1 MHPYIA
7 VPPLYYI
14 FRIFYVWIEAIISR
28 LRGSASKRDVDT
40 IETKDTTPYRPPTI
54 SSLSDQYIER
64 QLSLFR
70 RTYTTDDPRLN
81 ENIDPVFYNKSEW
94 TEVLRDEHN
103 FLEKKWRTKILY
115 ESTPRGNIVMYY
127 DAFKLG
133 FVYFSDQ
140 NMPYSVLNAVS
151 MKYVLTFCCRDFF
164 MDEVVLTDLSPSGI
178 MSKHKEDAEQEKTNK
193 DAEKGPAHRNEF
205 SVANAKSP
213 FAKFKSY
220 NNVSAKIKSNALST
234 EYAKASASANAKAN
248 VNAKVNLDED
258 KQLNR
263 FIHLGK
269 ICNTSFLQK
278 YKIPLRI
285 NIPRIEGAI
294 TDNNLYSIFGETPEQ
309 RDTLSYEDTETLQ
322 GVSSKVNV
330 PIAKLTYAEYKKLL
344 CNNK

>member
-40 IETKDTTPYRPPTI
+40 IETKDTMPYRPPTI

-70 RTYTTDDPRLN
+70 KRYTTDNSRVN
-81 ENIDPVFYNKSEW
+81 ENIDPIFYNKSEW
-94 TEVLRDEHN
+94 TQVLRDEHN

-127 DAFKLG
+127 DAYKLG
-133 FVYFSDQ
+133 FAYFSDQ

-151 MKYVLTFCCRDFF
+151 MKYVTVFCCRDFF

-178 MSKHKEDAEQEKTNK
+178 MSKHKEDAEQEKTNRDK
-193 DAEKGPAHRNEF
+193 EKVPAHRNEF

-220 NNVSAKIKSNALST
+220 NNVSAKVKTNVSST
-234 EYAKASASANAKAN
+234 EPASASASASANAKAKATL
-248 VNAKVNLDED
+248 VED

-263 FIHLGK
+263 FINLGK

-278 YKIPLRI
+278 YKIPPRI
-285 NIPRIEGAI
+285 NIPKIEGAL
-294 TDNNLYSIFGETPEQ
+294 TDNNLYSIFGGTEANPLQNESIGDDLPSNATP
-309 RDTLSYEDTETLQ
+309 LLP
-322 GVSSKVNV
+322 V
-330 PIAKLTYAEYKKLL
+330 PIAKLSYADYKKLL
-344 CNNK
+344 SNNK

>member
-7 VPPLYYI
+7 LPPLYYI
-14 FRIFYVWIEAIISR
+14 FRIFYVWVEDIVSR
-28 LRGSASKRDVDT
+28 LRGRPSLSYETDPIK
-40 IETKDTTPYRPPTI
+40 TKDIPYRPPTI

-70 RTYTTDDPRLN
+70 RTYTPDHSRLN
-81 ENIDPVFYNKSEW
+81 ENIDPIFYNKSEW
-94 TEVLRDEHN
+94 TEVLKDEHN

-133 FVYFSDQ
+133 FAYFSDQ

-151 MKYVLTFCCRDFF
+151 MKYVLTFWCRDFF
-164 MDEVVLTDLSPSGI
+164 MDEVVLADLSHSGI
-178 MSKHKEDAEQEKTNK
+178 MSKHKEDTEQEKTNK
-193 DAEKGPAHRNEF
+193 DKEKGPAHRNEF
-205 SVANAKSP
+205 SVSNVLTAKSP

-220 NNVSAKIKSNALST
+220 NNVSAKVKSNAH
-234 EYAKASASANAKAN
+234 ANAKAN
-248 VNAKVNLDED
+248 AKANLDED

-278 YKIPLRI
+278 YKIPPRI
-285 NIPRIEGAI
+285 NIPKIEGAL
-294 TDNNLYSIFGETPEQ
+294 TDNNLYSIFGGTQEQ
-309 RDTLSYEDTETLQ
+309 RDPETETSQDVLP
-322 GVSSKVNV
+322 SKANV
-330 PIAKLTYAEYKKLL
+330 PIAKLSYAEYKKLL
-344 CNNK
+344 SNNSK

>member
-40 IETKDTTPYRPPTI
+40 IETKDTMPYRPPTI

-70 RTYTTDDPRLN
+70 KRYTTDNSRVN
-81 ENIDPVFYNKSEW
+81 ENIDPIFYNKSEW
-94 TEVLRDEHN
+94 TQVLRDEHN

-127 DAFKLG
+127 DAYKLG
-133 FVYFSDQ
+133 FAYFSDQ

-151 MKYVLTFCCRDFF
+151 MKYVTVFWCRDFF
-164 MDEVVLTDLSPSGI
+164 MDEVVLAELSPSGI
-178 MSKHKEDAEQEKTNK
+178 LSKHKEDAEQEKTNRDK
-193 DAEKGPAHRNEF
+193 EKVPAHRNEF

-220 NNVSAKIKSNALST
+220 NNVSAKVKSNAH
-234 EYAKASASANAKAN
+234 ANAKAN
-248 VNAKVNLDED
+248 AKANLDED

-278 YKIPLRI
+278 YKIPPRI
-285 NIPRIEGAI
+285 NIPRIEGAL
-294 TDNNLYSIFGETPEQ
+294 TDNNLYSIFGGTQEQ
-309 RDTLSYEDTETLQ
+309 RDPETETSQDVLP
-322 GVSSKVNV
+322 SKANV
-330 PIAKLTYAEYKKLL
+330 PIAKLSYAEYKKLL
-344 CNNK
+344 SNNSK